1 MATETNCPCCS
12 DQVSMNSSKVDFP
25 VLVHVFAVI
34 GSLFVAGGIH
44 ELLHVPML
52 LVFFIGV
59 AVTLILSSIVW
70 AVKR

>member
-1 MATETNCPCCS
+1 MKTISCNCCS
-12 DQVSMNSSKVDFP
+12 DQISMNSSRVEFP
-25 VLVHVFAVI
+25 VLIHILAVI

-70 AVKR
+70 AVKK

>member
-1 MATETNCPCCS
+1 
-12 DQVSMNSSKVDFP
+12 MNSSGHIEFP
-25 VLVHVFAVI
+25 VLIHILAVI

-52 LVFFIGV
+52 LVFFVGV

-70 AVKR
+70 AVRRD